1 MSICLYSIGVKQN
14 AMLLCDLANLF
25 DRLDGSDLVVCKHN
39 GNENGSR
46 ADSLLQLISFQ
57 NAVLVYIDLRNLETM
72 VLQPLT
78 GMQNGMVLD
87 LAGNDMVSLAL
98 VSLCGCL

>member
-1 MSICLYSIGVKQN
+1 MSICLYGIGVKQN

-46 ADSLLQLISFQ
+46 ADSLLQLI
-57 NAVLVYIDLRNLETM
+57 
-72 VLQPLT
+72 
-78 GMQNGMVLD
+78 
-87 LAGNDMVSLAL
+87 
-98 VSLCGCL
+98 

>member
-1 MSICLYSIGVKQN
+1 
-14 AMLLCDLANLF
+14 
-25 DRLDGSDLVVCKHN
+25 
-39 GNENGSR
+39 
-46 ADSLLQLISFQ
+46 
-57 NAVLVYIDLRNLETM
+57 M